1 MSMMRSDY
9 IHAAMHKALAEVDRQ
24 LASGEL
30 DQSGRFWTDEEL
42 AQMLA
47 AQEAKKAV
55 ADSKAPAA

>member
-9 IHAAMHKALAEVDRQ
+9 IHDAMDAALAEVDRQ

-47 AQEAKKAV
+47 AREAQAV